1 MPHTVKVEVS
11 DGLLTATNEFI
22 VTVLEVNRPPVINS
36 VAATAVAGGGAW
48 GSNHMMVVV
57 LISRRAI
64 LGLKP

>member
-1 MPHTVKVEVS
+1 MTLMMMLQHS
-11 DGLLTATNEFI
+11 GLAWLGRMLAIMAMVVALF
-22 VTVLEVNRPPVINS
+22 LPPL
-36 VAATAVAGGGAW
+36 AATAVAGGAW